1 MPLINI
7 PRAATLLTAFAL
19 GACSATVEH
28 DNIEPVAQGD
38 GYQAQYRAPDRRG
51 TDEFL
56 LAREINASKCLPERG
71 GAVGDSF
78 EGGKGFIG
86 GMVALQGEFLSR
98 GDLLEVLVSGDDTF
112 SDRYEVSRDGVIRL
126 PFLDAVP
133 AQGRRIEEV
142 EAAIESAL
150 MSAGHFTTR
159 PLVSVRLQDYASAS
173 VGVTGAVFE
182 PRPVEIGGIR
192 GGRIDTGR
200 QETLGASTE
209 ARDLANALRAAGGIR
224 PDADLSAVEL
234 RRGGRLYTLDLREVM
249 SGRDRADIML
259 LTGDELH
266 VPSRQCFQDH
276 LMVPSP
282 ISPPGVSLFLS
293 NLTQPAAGNAL
304 AGIGK
309 DVREVP
315 YGTRY
320 MQAVVDTNC
329 VGGARM
335 TNGHRSAALYSR
347 NPLTQVSVVIERD
360 IEDMMRRADRDDYDP
375 YVLPGDAI
383 ACYDSA
389 VTNVTGLGSALSAA
403 PLSLLP

>member
-1 MPLINI
+1 MPLINA
-7 PRAATLLTAFAL
+7 PRAATFLAAL
-19 GACSATVEH
+19 GLSACSATIEH
-28 DNIEPVAQGD
+28 DNLEPVAQGD
-38 GYQAQYRAPDRRG
+38 GYQAQYRTPERRG
-51 TDEFL
+51 TEAFL
-56 LAREINASKCLPERG
+56 RARDINASKCLPERG

-78 EGGKGFIG
+78 EGGKGIVG
-86 GMVALQGEFLSR
+86 SMVALQGEFLSR
-98 GDLLEVLVSGDDTF
+98 GDLVEVLVSGDETF

-126 PFLDAVP
+126 PFLDPVP
-133 AQGRRIEEV
+133 AQGRRIEEIEADI
-142 EAAIESAL
+142 EAAL
-150 MSAGHFTTR
+150 MEAGHFATR

-192 GGRIDTGR
+192 GAEIDVGR

-234 RRGGRLYTLDLREVM
+234 RRGGRLHTLDLREVIT
-249 SGRDRADIML
+249 GRDRADIML

-282 ISPPGVSLFLS
+282 ISPPGISLFLS

-375 YVLPGDAI
+375 FVLPGDAI

-389 VTNVTGLGSALSAA
+389 VTNVSGLGSAVAA
-403 PLSLLP
+403 VPLALLP

>member
-1 MPLINI
+1 
-7 PRAATLLTAFAL
+7 
-19 GACSATVEH
+19 
-28 DNIEPVAQGD
+28 
-38 GYQAQYRAPDRRG
+38 
-51 TDEFL
+51 
-56 LAREINASKCLPERG
+56 
-71 GAVGDSF
+71 
-78 EGGKGFIG
+78 
-86 GMVALQGEFLSR
+86 
-98 GDLLEVLVSGDDTF
+98 
-112 SDRYEVSRDGVIRL
+112 
-126 PFLDAVP
+126 
-133 AQGRRIEEV
+133 
-142 EAAIESAL
+142 
-150 MSAGHFTTR
+150 
-159 PLVSVRLQDYASAS
+159 
-173 VGVTGAVFE
+173 
-182 PRPVEIGGIR
+182 
-192 GGRIDTGR
+192 
-200 QETLGASTE
+200 
-209 ARDLANALRAAGGIR
+209 
-224 PDADLSAVEL
+224 
-234 RRGGRLYTLDLREVM
+234 
-249 SGRDRADIML
+249 
-259 LTGDELH
+259 
-266 VPSRQCFQDH
+266 
-276 LMVPSP
+276 MVPSP

>member
-1 MPLINI
+1 MPLINAR
-7 PRAATLLTAFAL
+7 RAATLFATL
-19 GACSATVEH
+19 GLAACSATVEH
-28 DNIEPVAQGD
+28 DNIEPVARGD
-38 GYQAQYRAPDRRG
+38 GYQAQYRAPDKRG
-51 TDEFL
+51 TDTFL
-56 LAREINASKCLPERG
+56 RARDINAEKCLPERG
-71 GAVGDSF
+71 GVVGDSF
-78 EGGKGFIG
+78 EGGKGIVG
-86 GMVALQGEFLSR
+86 SMVVLQGEFLSR
-98 GDLLEVLVSGDDTF
+98 GDLVEVLVSGDETF

-126 PFLDAVP
+126 PFLDPVR

-142 EAAIESAL
+142 EADIEAAL

-192 GGRIDTGR
+192 GGEIDTGR
-200 QETLGASTE
+200 QQTLGASTE

-234 RRGGRLYTLDLREVM
+234 RRGGRLYTLDLREVIN
-249 SGRDRADIML
+249 GRDRADIML

-304 AGIGK
+304 SAIGK

-329 VGGARM
+329 VGGARL
-335 TNGHRSAALYSR
+335 TNAHRSAALYSR

-375 YVLPGDAI
+375 FVLPGDAI
-383 ACYDSA
+383 ACYDSG
-389 VTNVTGLGSALSAA
+389 VTNLTGLGAAVASA